1 MPIYPGRKPRVW
13 RVTVDAKGKRHEE
26 AFHGTKAEAKEHEA
40 RMRVALG
47 ARGRLSQRIA
57 PLFSDLAADY
67 SVHAKANLADA
78 TWRKV
83 RVYQVATLRDFFGR
97 YRLTDL
103 STELVDDYKDERR
116 KAVRP
121 SSVNNELRVFGTMLR
136 WARDDR
142 TLPVADF
149 KIRKLKVSGERR
161 VHAWTVPELAK
172 LYAAAAKKDLAFV
185 PMIEFLLNTGCRKGE
200 AIAAEWTWVDDGRRL
215 LSIPVTDFWRPKSG
229 KPREVPVGDALAR
242 TLAKLART
250 SRYVFPNFHG
260 ERFAEFPNKRFA
272 AIVDA
277 AGLTGGPHTCR
288 HTYASHFLRAVPDL
302 FELARVLGHSHVRI
316 TELYTHLLPGHLERS
331 RNAVNLPA
339 FPENSSERGQS
350 VDA

>member
-1 MPIYPGRKPRVW
+1 
-13 RVTVDAKGKRHEE
+13 
-26 AFHGTKAEAKEHEA
+26 
-40 RMRVALG
+40 MRVALG

-57 PLFSDLAADY
+57 PLFSNLAADY

-215 LSIPVTDFWRPKSG
+215 LSIPVTDSG
-229 KPREVPVGDALAR
+229 DRRAASPARCPWATRSHARWQGSPEVPVRVPEL
-242 TLAKLART
+242 
-250 SRYVFPNFHG
+250 SR
-260 ERFAEFPNKRFA
+260 
-272 AIVDA
+272 
-277 AGLTGGPHTCR
+277 
-288 HTYASHFLRAVPDL
+288 RAVRGVPEQALRRHRRRGRPDGRPAHVPPHL
-302 FELARVLGHSHVRI
+302 REPLPTRRPGPVRARARARPFARPHHRALHPP
-316 TELYTHLLPGHLERS
+316 LPGHLERS

-339 FPENSSERGQS
+339 FPENSPERGQS